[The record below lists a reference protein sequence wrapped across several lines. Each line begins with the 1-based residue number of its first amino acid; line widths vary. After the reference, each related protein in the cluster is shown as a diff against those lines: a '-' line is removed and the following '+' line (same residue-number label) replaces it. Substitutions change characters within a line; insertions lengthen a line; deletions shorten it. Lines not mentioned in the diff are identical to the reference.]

1 MSSCGAMYFL
11 LAQVTDSQRETFID
25 LLIYQGTGLVIVL
38 LVLGSLW
45 AVVALLSWLM
55 AWLQLPDPEVEQ
67 ISSKT
72 VPSRGSLT
80 KPPIEEHPELVA
92 VMTAAVH
99 TVIQGPFRIVSIRD
113 SNSSEK
119 KHDTEE

>member
-1 MSSCGAMYFL
+1 MYFL
-11 LAQVTDSQRETFID
+11 LAQVTDSQTESFAD

-38 LVLGSLW
+38 MVLGSLW

-67 ISSKT
+67 ISSKP

-80 KPPIEEHPELVA
+80 KSPIEEHPELVA
-92 VMTAAVH
+92 VMTAAIH
-99 TVIQGPFRIVSIRD
+99 TVIQGPFRIVSIKD
-113 SNSSEK
+113 SNSEK
-119 KHDTEE
+119 KA

>member
-1 MSSCGAMYFL
+1 MHFL
-11 LAQVTDSQRETFID
+11 LAQVTDSQMETFID

-99 TVIQGPFRIVSIRD
+99 TVIQGPFRIVSIKD

-119 KHDTEE
+119 KA